1 VRRSGH
7 SPLLLTQFHIRAY
20 ATAPIFIGQKLWGIL
35 AAYQHSQP
43 HDWQETTVK
52 SLMQVA
58 DHLGFAVKQA
68 ELLANAEQKTE
79 ELEVAYEN
87 SKSCSIW

>member
-1 VRRSGH
+1 
-7 SPLLLTQFHIRAY
+7 
-20 ATAPIFIGQKLWGIL
+20 
-35 AAYQHSQP
+35 
-43 HDWQETTVK
+43 
-52 SLMQVA
+52 MQVA